1 MESEITPSSVWL
13 FWWVGA
19 QTPLNITAVH
29 LVPERSF
36 INKTVIDSSTK
47 GGPKKGQIE
56 FSPAVYILKMHRL
69 QIFQSKHTSGCFDT
83 RKHYTTVFLC
93 AHTGSTLELIC
104 LSHVYF

>member
-1 MESEITPSSVWL
+1 MESEITLSSVWL

-47 GGPKKGQIE
+47 GGPKKG
-56 FSPAVYILKMHRL
+56 HR
-69 QIFQSKHTSGCFDT
+69 IFPRRLHSEDASIVD
-83 RKHYTTVFLC
+83 
-93 AHTGSTLELIC
+93 
-104 LSHVYF
+104 LSVKTHLGLF